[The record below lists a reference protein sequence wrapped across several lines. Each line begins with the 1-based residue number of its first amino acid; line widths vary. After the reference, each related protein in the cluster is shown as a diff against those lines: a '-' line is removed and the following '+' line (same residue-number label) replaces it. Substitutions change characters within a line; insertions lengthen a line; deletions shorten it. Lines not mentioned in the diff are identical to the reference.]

1 MPTECWSS
9 VNGEVMRLT
18 RLDDCCTPPAAGAP
32 CAMIVTDGFVSVQYS
47 PEIAEADD
55 IELKNAKG
63 VVCVSKPGCDELKWF
78 NLQMNFCNIDPDVF
92 AFITGSPLVL
102 DWEGNSVGNRVE
114 AGTACDINFALEIW
128 TEIPSDD
135 CAAGAKRYGYF
146 LVPCISGGV
155 LGDFTVENDAL
166 TLQFNSKSKGGA
178 GWGTGPYN
186 VDAID
191 ADNTAGPLATPIGT
205 KQHLDMHVTTIAPPE
220 PSCGCAALPA
230 APVVPPEAAGATA
243 GTPGTFTPAGSQR
256 PSDFAELVSDAVV
269 ATPATAWTV
278 GQYVVLG
285 DGSHAYWDAAAW
297 QVGEAPAP

>member
-18 RLDDCCTPPAAGAP
+18 RLDDCCAPPAAGTP
-32 CAMIVTDGFVSVQYS
+32 CASIVTDGFVSVQYS

-63 VVCVSKPGCDELKWF
+63 VVCVSKPGCNELKWF

-102 DWEGNSVGNRVE
+102 DWQGNSVGNRVE
-114 AGTACDINFALEIW
+114 AGTACDINYALEIW
-128 TEIPSDD
+128 TEIPADE
-135 CAAGAKRYGYF
+135 CAAGGAKQYGYF
-146 LVPCISGGV
+146 LIPCVNGGI
-155 LGDFTVENDAL
+155 LGDFTIENDAL
-166 TLQFNSKSKGGA
+166 QLELNSKSKGGG

-191 ADNTAGPLATPIGT
+191 ALNTPGPLLTPVSA

-220 PSCGCAALPA
+220 ASCGCVPLPA
-230 APVVPPEAAGATA
+230 APTPQPEAAGATA
-243 GTPGTFTPAGSQR
+243 GSPGTFTPPGSQR
-256 PSDFAELVSDAVV
+256 PTDFAELVSDAVV
-269 ATPATAWTV
+269 ASPLTAWTV

-285 DGSHAYWDAAAW
+285 DGSFAHWTGTAW
-297 QVGEAPAP
+297 AVGIA